1 MPKFL
6 DSSTRDTANSRSE
19 DHLQTE
25 NNHVL
30 PATAFSNHHSP
41 FHGRSHVNEA
51 RTRSVITPQKNI
63 FGCRHGFLSAGQYV
77 IRLGDAGSILKTHT
91 KANIIMMQMMMMIDL
106 YRCMIMFILCMYFLF
121 SFLYAVVLKCVWP
134 SISCVAFTWGRDI
147 VFMYVVQAL
156 CGVSGIY
163 SMYAMC
169 CICCIII
176 CVCVSAQSLRL
187 LLFCGLLPPVTAS
200 IIVILITVVSQQ
212 LFKQNLSLLT
222 KLNIIFH

>member
-6 DSSTRDTANSRSE
+6 DSSTRDTANSRR

-30 PATAFSNHHSP
+30 PATAFFILHSP
-41 FHGRSHVNEA
+41 FHGWSHVNEA

-91 KANIIMMQMMMMIDL
+91 KANIIMMIMMMMIDL

-163 SMYAMC
+163 SSMYAMC
-169 CICCIII
+169 VKYVVSLY
-176 CVCVSAQSLRL
+176 VCVWAHNH
-187 LLFCGLLPPVTAS
+187 FAFFFFVAS
-200 IIVILITVVSQQ
+200 YHL
-212 LFKQNLSLLT
+212 
-222 KLNIIFH
+222 